1 MNHPSAAP
9 SPEAVQPPLHGIR
22 ILDLTTVMMGPS
34 ATQVLA
40 EMGADVIKVEAPGGD
55 PVRYIGPARHHG
67 MGALFLNANGS
78 KRSIVIDLKSEGGR
92 RALLKLCEGADVLA
106 YNIRPQAM
114 ARLGLGYEDVRA
126 VRSDI
131 IYAGMFGYG
140 QDGPYAARPAYDDLI
155 QGAALLPHLIAR
167 AGDGTPRYVPA
178 AIADRI
184 VGLAAVGAINGA
196 LFHRQRTGQGQ
207 RVDVPMFETMV
218 ALTLGDHLGGLTFD
232 PPLGGGGY
240 QRLLSPERRPYR
252 TRDGYICA
260 LVYNDKQ
267 WAGFLEGIGRS
278 DLPQQDPRFAS
289 FASRAQHIDHV
300 YGWLAQVFEQ
310 RSTQQWFEL
319 LEATDVPFM
328 PMHDLHS
335 VLQDP
340 HLQATGFFQTVQHP
354 TEGAVRSM
362 RLAPRWQAARI
373 PAPRLAPNL
382 GEHTEQVL
390 QEAGFSAAEVQ
401 QLLQTR
407 AAISAVTAQE
417 RA

>member
-1 MNHPSAAP
+1 MG
-9 SPEAVQPPLHGIR
+9 PLAGIR

-78 KRSIVIDLKSEGGR
+78 KRSIVMDLKSEGGR

-126 VRSDI
+126 VRPDI

-167 AGDGTPRYVPA
+167 AGDGAPRYVPA

-196 LFHRQRTGQGQ
+196 LFHRQRTGEGQ

-218 ALTLGDHLGGLTFD
+218 GLTLGDHLGGLTFD

-252 TRDGYICA
+252 TKDGYICA

-267 WAGFLEGIGRS
+267 WKSFYGATGRAEAFAV
-278 DLPQQDPRFAS
+278 DPRLAS
-289 FASRAQHIDHV
+289 IKTRTEHIDALYAEV
-300 YGWLAQVFEQ
+300 AAEFRTRTTAEWMA
-310 RSTQQWFEL
+310 L
-319 LEATDVPFM
+319 LEKADIPFVPV
-328 PMHDLHS
+328 HDFETIMD
-335 VLQDP
+335 DP
-340 HLQATGFFQTVQHP
+340 HLAAVNFMPVVEHP
-354 TEGAVRSM
+354 SEGAIRKIQPASTWSVTQPVPHR
-362 RLAPRWQAARI
+362 
-373 PAPRLAPNL
+373 PAPRL
-382 GEHTEQVL
+382 GEHTVEL
-390 QEAGFSAAEVQ
+390 LREAGLAEADIDGLLANGSVQ
-401 QLLQTR
+401 Q
-407 AAISAVTAQE
+407 E
-417 RA
+417 N

>member
-1 MNHPSAAP
+1 MG
-9 SPEAVQPPLHGIR
+9 PLAGIR

-78 KRSIVIDLKSEGGR
+78 KRSIVMDLKSEGGR

-218 ALTLGDHLGGLTFD
+218 ALTLGDHLGGLTFE

-267 WAGFLEGIGRS
+267 WKSFYEATGRAAA
-278 DLPQQDPRFAS
+278 FAADARL
-289 FASRAQHIDHV
+289 ASIKQRTEHIDALYAEV
-300 YGWLAQVFEQ
+300 AAEFLSRTTAEWMA
-310 RSTQQWFEL
+310 L
-319 LEATDVPFM
+319 LEKADIPFVPV
-328 PMHDLHS
+328 HDFETIME
-335 VLQDP
+335 DP
-340 HLQATGFFQTVQHP
+340 HLKAVNFMPVVEHP
-354 TEGAVRSM
+354 SEGAIRKIQPAGTWSATQPEPH
-362 RLAPRWQAARI
+362 R
-373 PAPRLAPNL
+373 PAPRL
-382 GEHTEQVL
+382 GEHTVEL
-390 QEAGFSAAEVQ
+390 LREAGLAEADIESLVAAG
-401 QLLQTR
+401 
-407 AAISAVTAQE
+407 AVEAE
-417 RA
+417 AR

>member
-1 MNHPSAAP
+1 
-9 SPEAVQPPLHGIR
+9 VGPLAGIR

-267 WAGFLEGIGRS
+267 WKSFYAATGRA
-278 DLPQQDPRFAS
+278 DAFAADPRLS
-289 FASRAQHIDHV
+289 SIKTRTEHIDALYAEV
-300 YGWLAQVFEQ
+300 AAEFLSRTTAEWMA
-310 RSTQQWFEL
+310 L
-319 LEATDVPFM
+319 LEKADIPFVPV
-328 PMHDLHS
+328 HDFETIME
-335 VLQDP
+335 DP
-340 HLQATGFFQTVQHP
+340 HLKAVNFMPVVEHP
-354 TEGAVRSM
+354 SEGAIRKIQPAGTWSATQPEPH
-362 RLAPRWQAARI
+362 R
-373 PAPRLAPNL
+373 PAPRL
-382 GEHTEQVL
+382 GEHTVEL
-390 QEAGFSAAEVQ
+390 LREAGLAEADIESLVAAG
-401 QLLQTR
+401 
-407 AAISAVTAQE
+407 AVEAE
-417 RA
+417 AR

>member
-1 MNHPSAAP
+1 MG
-9 SPEAVQPPLHGIR
+9 PLAGIR

-78 KRSIVIDLKSEGGR
+78 KRSIVMDLKSEGGR

-126 VRSDI
+126 VRPDI

-218 ALTLGDHLGGLTFD
+218 GLTLGDHLGGLTFD

-267 WAGFLEGIGRS
+267 WKSFYDATGRGAAFTA
-278 DLPQQDPRFAS
+278 DPRLAS
-289 FASRAQHIDHV
+289 IKTRTEHIDALYAEV
-300 YGWLAQVFEQ
+300 AAEFRTRTTAEWMA
-310 RSTQQWFEL
+310 L
-319 LEATDVPFM
+319 LEKADIPFVPV
-328 PMHDLHS
+328 HDFETIME
-335 VLQDP
+335 DP
-340 HLQATGFFQTVQHP
+340 HLKAVNFMPVVEHP
-354 TEGAVRSM
+354 SEGAIRKIQPASTWSATQPVPHR
-362 RLAPRWQAARI
+362 
-373 PAPRLAPNL
+373 PAPRL
-382 GEHTEQVL
+382 GEHTVEL
-390 QEAGFSAAEVQ
+390 LREAGYGQADIDSLVAQGAVEAE
-401 QLLQTR
+401 TR
-407 AAISAVTAQE
+407 
-417 RA
+417 

>member
-1 MNHPSAAP
+1 MG
-9 SPEAVQPPLHGIR
+9 PLAGIR

-78 KRSIVIDLKSEGGR
+78 KRSIVMDLKSEGGR

-126 VRSDI
+126 VRPDI

-218 ALTLGDHLGGLTFD
+218 ALTLGDHLGGLTFE

-267 WAGFLEGIGRS
+267 WKSFYAATGRA
-278 DLPQQDPRFAS
+278 DAFAADPRLS
-289 FASRAQHIDHV
+289 SIKTRTEHIDALYAEV
-300 YGWLAQVFEQ
+300 AAEFLSRTTAEWMA
-310 RSTQQWFEL
+310 L
-319 LEATDVPFM
+319 LEKADIPFVPV
-328 PMHDLHS
+328 HDFETIME
-335 VLQDP
+335 DP
-340 HLQATGFFQTVQHP
+340 HLKAVNFMPVVEHP
-354 TEGAVRSM
+354 SEGAIRKIQPAGTWSATQPEPH
-362 RLAPRWQAARI
+362 R
-373 PAPRLAPNL
+373 PAPRL
-382 GEHTEQVL
+382 GEHTVEL
-390 QEAGFSAAEVQ
+390 LREAGYGQTEIEGLVAAG
-401 QLLQTR
+401 
-407 AAISAVTAQE
+407 AVEAET
-417 RA
+417 

>member
-1 MNHPSAAP
+1 
-9 SPEAVQPPLHGIR
+9 VGPLAGIR

-78 KRSIVIDLKSEGGR
+78 KRSIVMDLKSEGGR

-126 VRSDI
+126 VRPDI

-218 ALTLGDHLGGLTFD
+218 GLTLGDHLGGLTFD
-232 PPLGGGGY
+232 PPIGAGGY

-267 WAGFLEGIGRS
+267 WKSFYDATGRGAAFAA
-278 DLPQQDPRFAS
+278 DPRLAS
-289 FASRAQHIDHV
+289 IKQRTEHIDALYAEVAAEFLTRTTAEWMAVLEKADIPFVPVHD
-300 YGWLAQVFEQ
+300 FE
-310 RSTQQWFEL
+310 TIME
-319 LEATDVPFM
+319 
-328 PMHDLHS
+328 
-335 VLQDP
+335 DP
-340 HLQATGFFQTVQHP
+340 HLKAVNFMPVVDHP
-354 TEGAVRSM
+354 SEGPIRKIQPASTWSVTQPVPHR
-362 RLAPRWQAARI
+362 
-373 PAPRLAPNL
+373 PAPRL
-382 GEHTEQVL
+382 GEHTVEL
-390 QEAGFSAAEVQ
+390 LREAGLGQSDIDGLIAEGAVEAE
-401 QLLQTR
+401 TR
-407 AAISAVTAQE
+407 
-417 RA
+417 

>member
-1 MNHPSAAP
+1 MG
-9 SPEAVQPPLHGIR
+9 PLAGIR

-78 KRSIVIDLKSEGGR
+78 KRSIVMDLKSEGGR
-92 RALLKLCEGADVLA
+92 SALLRLCEGADVLA

-114 ARLGLGYEDVRA
+114 ARLGLGYDDVRA
-126 VRSDI
+126 ARPDI

-184 VGLAAVGAINGA
+184 VGLAAVGAVNAA
-196 LFHRQRTGQGQ
+196 LYHRHKTGQGQ

-218 ALTLGDHLGGLTFD
+218 GLTLGDHLGGLTFD
-232 PPLGGGGY
+232 PPLGEGGY

-252 TRDGYICA
+252 TKDGHICA

-267 WAGFLEGIGRS
+267 WKSFYAATGRAAGF
-278 DLPQQDPRFAS
+278 DADPRLTS
-289 FASRAQHIDHV
+289 IKTRTEHIDALYAEV
-300 YGWLAQVFEQ
+300 AAEFLTRTTAEWMA
-310 RSTQQWFEL
+310 L
-319 LEATDVPFM
+319 LEKADIPFVPV
-328 PMHDLHS
+328 HDFGTIME
-335 VLQDP
+335 DP
-340 HLQATGFFQTVQHP
+340 HLKAVGFLPVVEHP
-354 TEGAVRSM
+354 SEGAIRKIQPASTWSQTQPEPH
-362 RLAPRWQAARI
+362 R
-373 PAPRLAPNL
+373 PAPRL
-382 GEHTEQVL
+382 GEHTAEL
-390 QEAGFSAAEVQ
+390 LREAGYGEGEIESLVAAGAVQ
-401 QLLQTR
+401 VEAR
-407 AAISAVTAQE
+407 
-417 RA
+417 

>member
-1 MNHPSAAP
+1 
-9 SPEAVQPPLHGIR
+9 VGPLAGIR

-78 KRSIVIDLKSEGGR
+78 KRSIVMDLKSEGGR

-126 VRSDI
+126 VRPDI

-218 ALTLGDHLGGLTFD
+218 ALTLGDHLGGLTFE

-267 WAGFLEGIGRS
+267 WKSFYAATGRA
-278 DLPQQDPRFAS
+278 DAFAADPRLS
-289 FASRAQHIDHV
+289 SIKTRTEHIDALYAEV
-300 YGWLAQVFEQ
+300 AAEFLSRTTAEWMA
-310 RSTQQWFEL
+310 L
-319 LEATDVPFM
+319 LEKADIPFVPV
-328 PMHDLHS
+328 HDFETIME
-335 VLQDP
+335 DP
-340 HLQATGFFQTVQHP
+340 HLKAVNFMPVVEHP
-354 TEGAVRSM
+354 SEGAIRKIQPAGTWSATQPEPH
-362 RLAPRWQAARI
+362 R
-373 PAPRLAPNL
+373 PAPRL
-382 GEHTEQVL
+382 GEHTVEL
-390 QEAGFSAAEVQ
+390 LREAGYGQTEIEGLVAAG
-401 QLLQTR
+401 
-407 AAISAVTAQE
+407 AVEAE
-417 RA
+417 A

>member
-1 MNHPSAAP
+1 MG
-9 SPEAVQPPLHGIR
+9 PLAGIR

-78 KRSIVIDLKSEGGR
+78 KRSIVMDLKSEGGR

-114 ARLGLGYEDVRA
+114 ARLGLGYKDVRA

-218 ALTLGDHLGGLTFD
+218 GLTLGDHLGGLTFE

-267 WAGFLEGIGRS
+267 WKSFYAATGRA
-278 DLPQQDPRFAS
+278 DAFAADPRLS
-289 FASRAQHIDHV
+289 SIKTRTEHIDALYAEV
-300 YGWLAQVFEQ
+300 AAEFLSRTTAEWMA
-310 RSTQQWFEL
+310 L
-319 LEATDVPFM
+319 LEKADIPFVPV
-328 PMHDLHS
+328 HDFETIME
-335 VLQDP
+335 DP
-340 HLQATGFFQTVQHP
+340 HLKAVNFMPVVEHP
-354 TEGAVRSM
+354 SEGAIRKIQPAGTWSATQPEPH
-362 RLAPRWQAARI
+362 R
-373 PAPRLAPNL
+373 PAPRL
-382 GEHTEQVL
+382 GEHTVEL
-390 QEAGFSAAEVQ
+390 LREAGYGQTEIEGLVAAG
-401 QLLQTR
+401 
-407 AAISAVTAQE
+407 AVEAE
-417 RA
+417 AR

>member
-1 MNHPSAAP
+1 MG
-9 SPEAVQPPLHGIR
+9 PLAGIR

-40 EMGADVIKVEAPGGD
+40 EMGADVVKVEAPGGD

-67 MGALFLNANGS
+67 MAALFLNANGS
-78 KRSIVIDLKSEGGR
+78 KRSIVMDLKSEGGR
-92 RALLKLCEGADVLA
+92 RALLTLCEGADVLA

-114 ARLGLGYEDVRA
+114 SRLGLGYEDVRA
-126 VRSDI
+126 VKPDI

-184 VGLAAVGAINGA
+184 VGLAAVGAVNAA

-218 ALTLGDHLGGLTFD
+218 GLTLGDHLGGLTFD
-232 PPLGGGGY
+232 PPIGEGGY

-252 TRDGYICA
+252 TKDGYICA

-267 WAGFLEGIGRS
+267 WKSFYAATGRAAAH
-278 DLPQQDPRFAS
+278 DADPRLAS
-289 FASRAQHIDHV
+289 IKTRTENIDALYAEVAADFLSRTTVEWMA
-300 YGWLAQVFEQ
+300 
-310 RSTQQWFEL
+310 L
-319 LEATDVPFM
+319 LEKADIPFVPVHDFATIM
-328 PMHDLHS
+328 E
-335 VLQDP
+335 DP
-340 HLQATGFFQTVQHP
+340 HLKAVNFMPVVDHP
-354 TEGAVRSM
+354 SEGAIRKIQPAGTWSATQPEPH
-362 RLAPRWQAARI
+362 R
-373 PAPRLAPNL
+373 PAPRL
-382 GEHTEQVL
+382 GEHTVEL
-390 QEAGFSAAEVQ
+390 LREAGLSEADIDGLIAAGAVQ
-401 QLLQTR
+401 
-407 AAISAVTAQE
+407 AEA
-417 RA
+417 

>member
-1 MNHPSAAP
+1 MG
-9 SPEAVQPPLHGIR
+9 PLAGIR

-78 KRSIVIDLKSEGGR
+78 KRSIVMDLKSEGGR

-126 VRSDI
+126 VRPDI
-131 IYAGMFGYG
+131 VYAGMFGYG

-196 LFHRQRTGQGQ
+196 LFHRQRTGEGQ

-267 WAGFLEGIGRS
+267 WKSFYAATGRA
-278 DLPQQDPRFAS
+278 DAFAADPRLS
-289 FASRAQHIDHV
+289 SIKTRTEHIDALYAEV
-300 YGWLAQVFEQ
+300 AAEFLSRTTAEWMA
-310 RSTQQWFEL
+310 L
-319 LEATDVPFM
+319 LEKADIPFVPV
-328 PMHDLHS
+328 HDFETIME
-335 VLQDP
+335 DP
-340 HLQATGFFQTVQHP
+340 HLKAVNFMPVVEHP
-354 TEGAVRSM
+354 SEGAIRKIQPAGTWSATQPEPH
-362 RLAPRWQAARI
+362 R
-373 PAPRLAPNL
+373 PAPRL
-382 GEHTEQVL
+382 GEHTVEL
-390 QEAGFSAAEVQ
+390 LREAGYGQTEIEDLVAAG
-401 QLLQTR
+401 
-407 AAISAVTAQE
+407 AVEAET
-417 RA
+417 

>member
-1 MNHPSAAP
+1 MG
-9 SPEAVQPPLHGIR
+9 PLAGIR

-78 KRSIVIDLKSEGGR
+78 KRSIVMDLKSEGGR

-114 ARLGLGYEDVRA
+114 ARLGLGYKDVRA

-267 WAGFLEGIGRS
+267 WKSFYAATGRA
-278 DLPQQDPRFAS
+278 DAFAADPRLS
-289 FASRAQHIDHV
+289 SIKTRTEHIDALYAEV
-300 YGWLAQVFEQ
+300 AAEFLSRTTAEWMA
-310 RSTQQWFEL
+310 L
-319 LEATDVPFM
+319 LEKADIPFVPV
-328 PMHDLHS
+328 HDFETIME
-335 VLQDP
+335 DP
-340 HLQATGFFQTVQHP
+340 HLKAVNFMPVVEHP
-354 TEGAVRSM
+354 SEGAIRKIQPAGTWSATQPEPH
-362 RLAPRWQAARI
+362 R
-373 PAPRLAPNL
+373 PAPRL
-382 GEHTEQVL
+382 GEHTVEL
-390 QEAGFSAAEVQ
+390 LREAGYGQTEIEGLVAAG
-401 QLLQTR
+401 
-407 AAISAVTAQE
+407 AVEAE
-417 RA
+417 AR

>member
-1 MNHPSAAP
+1 MG
-9 SPEAVQPPLHGIR
+9 PLAGIR

-78 KRSIVIDLKSEGGR
+78 KRSIVMDLKSEGGR

-126 VRSDI
+126 VRPDI

-196 LFHRQRTGQGQ
+196 LFHRQRTGEGQ

-218 ALTLGDHLGGLTFD
+218 GLTLGDHLGGLTFD
-232 PPLGGGGY
+232 PPIGGGGY

-267 WAGFLEGIGRS
+267 WKSFYGATGRAEAFAA
-278 DLPQQDPRFAS
+278 DPRLS
-289 FASRAQHIDHV
+289 SIKTRTEHIDALYAEV
-300 YGWLAQVFEQ
+300 AAEFRTRTTAEWM
-310 RSTQQWFEL
+310 EL
-319 LEATDVPFM
+319 LEKADIPFVPV
-328 PMHDLHS
+328 HDFETIME
-335 VLQDP
+335 DP
-340 HLQATGFFQTVQHP
+340 HLAAVNFMPVVEHP
-354 TEGAVRSM
+354 SEGAIRKIQPASTWSVTQPEPHR
-362 RLAPRWQAARI
+362 
-373 PAPRLAPNL
+373 PAPRL
-382 GEHTEQVL
+382 GEHTVELLRDAGYGQADIDSLVA
-390 QEAGFSAAEVQ
+390 QGAVEAE
-401 QLLQTR
+401 TR
-407 AAISAVTAQE
+407 
-417 RA
+417 

>member
-1 MNHPSAAP
+1 MG
-9 SPEAVQPPLHGIR
+9 PLAGVR

-92 RALLKLCEGADVLA
+92 RALLTLCEGADILA

-114 ARLGLGYEDVRA
+114 SRLGLGYEDVRA
-126 VRSDI
+126 VRPDI

-155 QGAALLPHLIAR
+155 QGAALLPFLIAR

-184 VGLAAVGAINGA
+184 VGLAAVGAINAA
-196 LFHRQRTGQGQ
+196 LYHRQKTGEGQ

-218 ALTLGDHLGGLTFD
+218 SLTLADHLGGLTFD
-232 PPLGGGGY
+232 PPLGEGGY

-252 TRDGYICA
+252 TKDGYICA

-267 WAGFLEGIGRS
+267 WRSFYAATGRA
-278 DLPQQDPRFAS
+278 DAYDVDPRLAS
-289 FASRAQHIDHV
+289 IKTRTEHIDALYAEV
-300 YGWLAQVFEQ
+300 SAAFAGRTTAEWMA
-310 RSTQQWFEL
+310 L
-319 LEATDVPFM
+319 LEKADIPFVPL
-328 PMHDLHS
+328 HDFES
-335 VLQDP
+335 IMQDP
-340 HLQATGFFQTVQHP
+340 HLQAVGFMPVVEHP
-354 TEGAVRSM
+354 SEGAIRKIQPAS
-362 RLAPRWQAARI
+362 RWSKTQAEPHR
-373 PAPRLAPNL
+373 PAPRL
-382 GEHTEQVL
+382 GEHSREL
-390 QEAGFSAAEVQ
+390 LAEAGLAAAEIDGLIASGAVQ
-401 QLLQTR
+401 
-407 AAISAVTAQE
+407 AES
-417 RA
+417 

>member
-1 MNHPSAAP
+1 
-9 SPEAVQPPLHGIR
+9 VGPLAGIR

-78 KRSIVIDLKSEGGR
+78 KRSIVMDLKSEGGR

-126 VRSDI
+126 VRPDI

-218 ALTLGDHLGGLTFD
+218 GLTLGDHLGGLTFD

-267 WAGFLEGIGRS
+267 WKSFYDATGRGAAFAA
-278 DLPQQDPRFAS
+278 DPRLAS
-289 FASRAQHIDHV
+289 IKTRTEHIDALYAEV
-300 YGWLAQVFEQ
+300 AAEF
-310 RSTQQWFEL
+310 RSRTTAEWMAL
-319 LEATDVPFM
+319 LEKADIPFVPV
-328 PMHDLHS
+328 HDFETIME
-335 VLQDP
+335 DP
-340 HLQATGFFQTVQHP
+340 HLKAVNFMPVVEHP
-354 TEGAVRSM
+354 SEGAIRKIQPASTWSATQPVPHR
-362 RLAPRWQAARI
+362 
-373 PAPRLAPNL
+373 PAPRL
-382 GEHTEQVL
+382 GEHTVEL
-390 QEAGFSAAEVQ
+390 LREAGYGQADIDSLVAQGAVEAEA
-401 QLLQTR
+401 R
-407 AAISAVTAQE
+407 
-417 RA
+417 

>member
-1 MNHPSAAP
+1 MG
-9 SPEAVQPPLHGIR
+9 PLAGIR

-78 KRSIVIDLKSEGGR
+78 KRSIVMDLKSEGGR
-92 RALLKLCEGADVLA
+92 RALLTLCEGADVLA

-126 VRSDI
+126 VRPDI

-218 ALTLGDHLGGLTFD
+218 GLTLGDHLGGLTFD

-267 WAGFLEGIGRS
+267 WKSFYDATGRAAAFAA
-278 DLPQQDPRFAS
+278 DPRLAS
-289 FASRAQHIDHV
+289 IKTRTEHIDALYAEV
-300 YGWLAQVFEQ
+300 AAEF
-310 RSTQQWFEL
+310 RSRTTAEWMAL
-319 LEATDVPFM
+319 LEKADIPFVPV
-328 PMHDLHS
+328 HDFETIME
-335 VLQDP
+335 DP
-340 HLQATGFFQTVQHP
+340 HLKAVNFMPVVEHP
-354 TEGAVRSM
+354 SEGAIRKIQPASTWSATQPVPHR
-362 RLAPRWQAARI
+362 
-373 PAPRLAPNL
+373 PAPRL
-382 GEHTEQVL
+382 GEHTVEL
-390 QEAGFSAAEVQ
+390 LREAGYGQADIDSLVAQGAVEAE
-401 QLLQTR
+401 TR
-407 AAISAVTAQE
+407 
-417 RA
+417 

>member
-1 MNHPSAAP
+1 MG
-9 SPEAVQPPLHGIR
+9 PLAGIR

-218 ALTLGDHLGGLTFD
+218 GLTLGDHLGGLTFE

-267 WAGFLEGIGRS
+267 WKSFYAATGRA
-278 DLPQQDPRFAS
+278 DAFAADPRLS
-289 FASRAQHIDHV
+289 SIKTRTEHIDALYAEV
-300 YGWLAQVFEQ
+300 AAEFLSRTTAEWMA
-310 RSTQQWFEL
+310 L
-319 LEATDVPFM
+319 LEKADIPFVPV
-328 PMHDLHS
+328 HDFETIME
-335 VLQDP
+335 DP
-340 HLQATGFFQTVQHP
+340 HLKAVNFMPVVEHP
-354 TEGAVRSM
+354 SEGAIRKIQPAGTWSATQPEPH
-362 RLAPRWQAARI
+362 R
-373 PAPRLAPNL
+373 PAPRL
-382 GEHTEQVL
+382 GEHTVEL
-390 QEAGFSAAEVQ
+390 LREAGYGQTEIEGLVAAG
-401 QLLQTR
+401 
-407 AAISAVTAQE
+407 AVEAE
-417 RA
+417 AR

>member
-1 MNHPSAAP
+1 MG
-9 SPEAVQPPLHGIR
+9 PLAGIR

-267 WAGFLEGIGRS
+267 WKSFYAATGRA
-278 DLPQQDPRFAS
+278 DAFAADPRLS
-289 FASRAQHIDHV
+289 SIKTRTEHIDALYAEV
-300 YGWLAQVFEQ
+300 AAEFLSRTTAEWMA
-310 RSTQQWFEL
+310 L
-319 LEATDVPFM
+319 LEKADIPFVPV
-328 PMHDLHS
+328 HDFETIME
-335 VLQDP
+335 DP
-340 HLQATGFFQTVQHP
+340 HLKAVNFMPVVEHP
-354 TEGAVRSM
+354 SEGAIRKIQPAGTWSATQPEPH
-362 RLAPRWQAARI
+362 R
-373 PAPRLAPNL
+373 PAPRL
-382 GEHTEQVL
+382 GEHTVEL
-390 QEAGFSAAEVQ
+390 LREAGYGQTEIEGLVAAG
-401 QLLQTR
+401 
-407 AAISAVTAQE
+407 AVEAE
-417 RA
+417 AR

>member
-1 MNHPSAAP
+1 MG
-9 SPEAVQPPLHGIR
+9 PLAGIR

-40 EMGADVIKVEAPGGD
+40 EMGADVVKVEAPGGD

-67 MGALFLNANGS
+67 MAALFLNANGS
-78 KRSIVIDLKSEGGR
+78 KRSIVMDLKSEGGR
-92 RALLKLCEGADVLA
+92 RALLTLCEGADVLA

-126 VRSDI
+126 VKPDI

-184 VGLAAVGAINGA
+184 VGLAAVGAVNAA

-218 ALTLGDHLGGLTFD
+218 GLTLGDHLGGLTFD
-232 PPLGGGGY
+232 PPIGEGGY

-252 TRDGYICA
+252 TKDGYICA

-267 WAGFLEGIGRS
+267 WKSFYAATGRAEAH
-278 DLPQQDPRFAS
+278 DADPRLAS
-289 FASRAQHIDHV
+289 IKTRTDNIDALYAEVATEFLSRTTAE
-300 YGWLAQVFEQ
+300 WMA
-310 RSTQQWFEL
+310 L
-319 LEATDVPFM
+319 LEKADIPFVPV
-328 PMHDLHS
+328 HDFETIME
-335 VLQDP
+335 DP
-340 HLQATGFFQTVQHP
+340 HLKAVNFMPVVDHP
-354 TEGAVRSM
+354 SEGAIRKIQPAGTWSATQPEPH
-362 RLAPRWQAARI
+362 R
-373 PAPRLAPNL
+373 PAPRL
-382 GEHTEQVL
+382 GEHTVEL
-390 QEAGFSAAEVQ
+390 LREAGLSEADIDGLIAAGAVQ
-401 QLLQTR
+401 
-407 AAISAVTAQE
+407 AEA
-417 RA
+417 

>member
-1 MNHPSAAP
+1 MG
-9 SPEAVQPPLHGIR
+9 PLAGIR

-55 PVRYIGPARHHG
+55 PVRYIGPTRHHG

-78 KRSIVIDLKSEGGR
+78 KRSIVMDLKSEGGR
-92 RALLKLCEGADVLA
+92 RALLRLCEGADVLA

-126 VRSDI
+126 VRPDI

-218 ALTLGDHLGGLTFD
+218 GLTLGDHLGGLTFD
-232 PPLGGGGY
+232 PPIGEGGY

-252 TRDGYICA
+252 TKDGYICA

-267 WAGFLEGIGRS
+267 WKSFYDATGRS
-278 DLPQQDPRFAS
+278 AAFAADPRLAS
-289 FASRAQHIDHV
+289 IKQRTEHIDALYAEV
-300 YGWLAQVFEQ
+300 AAEF
-310 RSTQQWFEL
+310 RSRTTVEWMAL
-319 LEATDVPFM
+319 LEKADIPFVPV
-328 PMHDLHS
+328 HDFGTIME
-335 VLQDP
+335 DP
-340 HLQATGFFQTVQHP
+340 HLKAVNFMPVVEHP
-354 TEGAVRSM
+354 SEGAIRKIQPASTWSVTQPVPHR
-362 RLAPRWQAARI
+362 
-373 PAPRLAPNL
+373 PAPRL
-382 GEHTEQVL
+382 GEHTVEL
-390 QEAGFSAAEVQ
+390 LREAGLAEADIDG
-401 QLLQTR
+401 LI
-407 AAISAVTAQE
+407 AEGAVGAE
-417 RA
+417 PL